1 MRNRF
6 DCPNAVRTKI
16 DVLMCKL
23 RMVDG
28 QPYNTASEIVT
39 AMCGHQK
46 QCNCTNRVE
55 NSEGAEEC
63 YRYLSAHP
71 DVIKP
76 HLLRQEINNEPNKCG
91 KVDSTRL
98 AN

>member
-39 AMCGHQK
+39 AMCGHQ
-46 QCNCTNRVE
+46 NNATVPIEWRTRRVQK
-55 NSEGAEEC
+55 
-63 YRYLSAHP
+63 SAT
-71 DVIKP
+71 VISP
-76 HLLRQEINNEPNKCG
+76 L
-91 KVDSTRL
+91 TRM
-98 AN
+98 